1 MLIVNTEN
9 CMLIPRRNID
19 DLHTDRYYYKK
30 LKSTDALFVKII
42 FYSQNL
48 NLWWKIQKEMLSM
61 VVLGFYYSQMMV
73 SVFSCAQR

>member
-1 MLIVNTEN
+1 MHIVNTEN

-19 DLHTDRYYYKK
+19 DHTDRYYYKK

-73 SVFSCAQR
+73 SVFPCAQR